1 MKSIYPWVV
10 MLGLIP
16 LQLYFFYFI
25 ATFVR
30 KRIHPGPF
38 WAKAVVIIVFFS
50 QIPMLFL
57 NIYNVWGYFK

>member
-1 MKSIYPWVV
+1 MKPIYPWLV
-10 MLGLIP
+10 LLILVP

-25 ATFVR
+25 ATYVR
-30 KRIHPGPF
+30 KRVHPGPF
-38 WAKAVVIIVFFS
+38 WAKVAAIVVFLS